1 MDRLARRTEGYRLMA
16 EVSLQSLTA
25 WRADLVESRA
35 SGVRTIKH
43 QNGQEITYKSDNE
56 MAAAIRSLDTEISRL
71 ANQAPRSIRF
81 NTSKGL

>member
-1 MDRLARRTEGYRLMA
+1 MA
-16 EVSLQSLTA
+16 IVTLESLTA
-25 WRADLVESRA
+25 WRAELVESRA

-43 QNGQEITYKSDNE
+43 QNGQEITYKSDFE
-56 MAAAIRSLDTEISRL
+56 LASAIRSLDSEISRL